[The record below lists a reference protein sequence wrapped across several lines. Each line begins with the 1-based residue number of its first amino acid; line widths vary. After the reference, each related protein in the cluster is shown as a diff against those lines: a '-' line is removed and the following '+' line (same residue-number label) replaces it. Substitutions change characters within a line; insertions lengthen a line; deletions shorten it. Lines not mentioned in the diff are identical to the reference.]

1 MNKVLIQDGLVHEI
15 FGEVAPELHESL
27 LVVEAPDDVKHGWVY
42 DGSSFT
48 APEPPPEP
56 TYGEL
61 RAGAYPSIQDQLD
74 ALFHAG
80 LFPAEMAAQ
89 IQAVK
94 DKYPRPEKP
103 EIVEEDD

>member
-27 LVVEAPDDVKHGWVY
+27 LVIDAPDDVEQGWAY

-56 TYGEL
+56 TYDEL
-61 RAGAYPSIQDQLD
+61 RAEAYPSIQEQLD
-74 ALFHAG
+74 MQYWDKVNG
-80 LFPAEMAAQ
+80 TNQ
-89 IQAVK
+89 WQQAITTVK
-94 DKYPRPEKP
+94 ATYPKEATNG
-103 EIVEEDD
+103 

>member
-27 LVVEAPDDVKHGWVY
+27 LVVDAPDDVEERWVY

-56 TYGEL
+56 TYAEL
-61 RAGAYPSIQDQLD
+61 RAEAYPSIQDQLD
-74 ALFHAG
+74 MQYWDKVNGTTTWEQA
-80 LFPAEMAAQ
+80 MD
-89 IQAVK
+89 AVK
-94 DKYPRPEKP
+94 AAYPKP
-103 EIVEEDD
+103 